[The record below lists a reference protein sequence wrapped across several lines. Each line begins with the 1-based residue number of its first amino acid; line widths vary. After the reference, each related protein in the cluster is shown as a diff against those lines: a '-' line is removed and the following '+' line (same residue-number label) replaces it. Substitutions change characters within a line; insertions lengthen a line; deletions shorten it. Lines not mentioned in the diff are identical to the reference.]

1 MDHIEISKTSGAEF
15 ISHQLL
21 KFVVN
26 PNPMAALVNGF
37 CDYLNMLQVN
47 NIIDVLNELKDKID
61 FVEEQIQGKLYVDPP
76 VFKDDVL
83 PTLQKAKDELNAE
96 KCKMYATYIMAC
108 IHPDSIDCS
117 NKSIYMNLLDQ
128 LDYLSIFI
136 LKQLDYYTTEKRLVE
151 KMGQNYD
158 KEVIQVHLWGLQ
170 SCGLVDK
177 ISAKEYESLNKRGGN
192 RRLLHPEGVSLYKR
206 TGLGNSFLNFIV
218 KGMPEDNTISNETII
233 M

>member
-47 NIIDVLNELKDKID
+47 NIIDVLDKLKDKID
-61 FVEEQIQGKLYVDPP
+61 FVEEQILGKLYVDPP
-76 VFKDDVL
+76 VFKDDIL

-96 KCKMYATYIMAC
+96 KRKMYATYIMAC

-128 LDYLSIFI
+128 LDYLSVYI
-136 LKQLDYYTTEKRLVE
+136 LRQLDYYTTEKRLLE

-158 KEVIQVHLWGLQ
+158 KEAIQVHLWGLQ
-170 SCGLVDK
+170 PCGLVDK
-177 ISAKEYESLNKRGGN
+177 ISAKELESLNTRGGN
-192 RRLLHPEGVSLYKR
+192 RRLRHPEGVFLFKR
-206 TGLGNSFLNFIV
+206 TDFGNSFLNFIV
-218 KGMPEDNTISNETII
+218 KGMPEDNIK
-233 M
+233 

>member
-1 MDHIEISKTSGAEF
+1 MGHVEISKTSGAEF

-21 KFVVN
+21 KYVVN

-37 CDYLNMLQVN
+37 CDYLNILQVN
-47 NIIDVLNELKDKID
+47 NIIDVLNELKVKID
-61 FVEEQIQGKLYVDPP
+61 FVEEQIYGKLYVDPP
-76 VFKDDVL
+76 VFKDDML
-83 PTLQKAKDELNAE
+83 STLQKAKDELNAE
-96 KCKMYATYIMAC
+96 KRKMYATYIMAC
-108 IHPDSIDCS
+108 IHPDSLNCS

-151 KMGQNYD
+151 KIGQNYD

-177 ISAKEYESLNKRGGN
+177 ISAQELESLNTRGGN
-192 RRLLHPEGVSLYKR
+192 RKLRHPEGVFFIKR
-206 TGLGNSFLNFIV
+206 TRFGDNFLNFIV
-218 KGMPEDNTISNETII
+218 KGIPEDNKNSNESL
-233 M
+233 

>member
-1 MDHIEISKTSGAEF
+1 MGHIEISKTSGAEF

-26 PNPMAALVNGF
+26 PNPIAALVNGF

-61 FVEEQIQGKLYVDPP
+61 FVEEQIHEKLYVDPP

-83 PTLQKAKDELNAE
+83 STLQKAKDELNVE
-96 KCKMYATYIMAC
+96 KRKMYATYIMAC
-108 IHPDSIDCS
+108 IHPNSIDCS

-128 LDYLSIFI
+128 LDYLSVHI
-136 LKQLDYYTTEKRLVE
+136 LRQLDYYTTEKKIVE
-151 KMGQNYD
+151 KMRQNYD

-177 ISAKEYESLNKRGGN
+177 ISAKEYESSDKRGGN
-192 RRLLHPEGVSLYKR
+192 RRLLHPEGVFLFKR
-206 TGLGNSFLNFIV
+206 TDLGNSFLNFIV
-218 KGMPEDNTISNETII
+218 KGMPEDNNE
-233 M
+233 